1 MIPSEGTLV
10 EPKRIARVL
19 GGRPVLGKSVSSLED
34 LEEIVTEGLPKT
46 ALRAAVRRVFLVARD
61 ANRYLYRIVP
71 EATYKRRTGRLRT
84 SESERT
90 ERLARVI
97 AAAESAWD
105 DEDDAR
111 EWLTKPH
118 PELGGRTP
126 MECALTEL
134 GARQVESLIDRLQY
148 GLPV

>member
-1 MIPSEGTLV
+1 MIEA
-10 EPKRIARVL
+10 KRIAEVM
-19 GGRPVLGKSVSSLED
+19 GGRPVLGKAVSSIED
-34 LEEIVTEGLPKT
+34 LEEIVGEGLPKT
-46 ALRAAVRRVFLVARD
+46 ALRITVRRVFLVARE

-71 EATYKRRTGRLRT
+71 EATYKRRTGKLRVR
-84 SESERT
+84 ESERT

-97 AAAESAWD
+97 AAAEAVWGD
-105 DEDDAR
+105 QNDAR

-118 PELGGRTP
+118 PELSNRTP
-126 MECALTEL
+126 IDCALTEL

>member
-1 MIPSEGTLV
+1 LV
-10 EPKRIARVL
+10 EPKKIARVL
-19 GGRPVLGKSVSSLED
+19 GGRPVLGKSVSSIED
-34 LEEIVTEGLPKT
+34 LEEIVTEGLPKI
-46 ALRAAVRRVFLVARD
+46 ALRTAVRRVFLAARE

-71 EATYKRRTGRLRT
+71 EATYKRRTGRLRA

-97 AAAESAWD
+97 AAAEAAWD
-105 DEDDAR
+105 DPEDAR

-118 PELGGRTP
+118 PELGERTP

>member
-1 MIPSEGTLV
+1 MEVDVI
-10 EPKRIARVL
+10 EPKRIAIVL
-19 GGRPVLGKSVSSLED
+19 GGKPVLRKSVSSIDD
-34 LEEIVTEGLPKT
+34 LEEIVEEGLPKT
-46 ALRAAVRRVFLVARD
+46 ALRAAVRRVFVVARE

-71 EATYKRRTGRLRT
+71 EATYKRRNGRLRS
-84 SESERT
+84 SESQRT

-97 AAAESAWD
+97 ASAESVW
-105 DEDDAR
+105 EDQEDAR